1 MALKVPKSLNI
12 RLINTFSF
20 LLGTYSLSFLVNFS
34 EDFMFSGEEQG
45 KIKLT
50 RARKRRCF
58 SSHVQESQR
67 DRVQGS
73 FCISYPNL
81 IFSLLSC
88 SSMSLKLFFFFFS
101 VEIFSWDKV
110 VARVPAASFTLIF
123 QPSGRRKPRR
133 KSVPPLSRHFPFYPI
148 GQEFVMGSLPVRE
161 AEERGI
167 YC

>member
-1 MALKVPKSLNI
+1 MPKSLNI

-101 VEIFSWDKV
+101 RDLFLGQGGCQSSSSIIYAYIPAIRKKEAKKEECAPSFKTLSFLSYWPGVRHGV
-110 VARVPAASFTLIF
+110 VTC
-123 QPSGRRKPRR
+123 Q
-133 KSVPPLSRHFPFYPI
+133 
-148 GQEFVMGSLPVRE
+148 
-161 AEERGI
+161 RG
-167 YC
+167 